1 MSDRT
6 ERTPHGWGFRDT
18 KFVLHSDRTVE
29 LTGNRYEICGARM
42 PDFIPF
48 IEESLGVPVE
58 GSPAPAVPPV
68 APPPRRN
75 EAFCAALVAEFPDGK
90 YSFGVEERLVH
101 SHGQATA
108 DEVYAVLYE
117 SLPRVVDLV
126 FFCSSEADAERITAL
141 ALEHDVCLVPYGGGT
156 NVTGC
161 LLPPSDTRMVV
172 SVDTRG
178 MNKIEW
184 INPENRQVCAQA
196 GVTGIELEEYLE
208 RHGFTT
214 GHEPDSVELSTL
226 GGWISTNASGMKRNR
241 YGAIENI
248 VDSVSVVTARGK
260 LETLGNFPRQ
270 SAGIQIKDMLFG
282 SEGNLGLITKAVLK
296 IRPRPEAKAYQS
308 LIFPDAWRGVA
319 FLFELSNSSLIPAS
333 IRLVDNAQF
342 RFGLALKP
350 KAGRRARAKAKL
362 QKLLLTRVKG
372 IDPKRM
378 VVATIVMEG
387 TAAEVQ
393 AQQSTLA
400 ALAAR
405 HQGFFAGPANGKRG
419 YNLTFAI
426 AYIRDF
432 MASLGVLGET
442 LESTLPWDKLHTIV
456 AEVQAEAQRVHAEHG
471 LPGKPYISYRITQL
485 YTSGACVYFT
495 YGVSTKGIAHPG
507 AVASQVED
515 RLRRTVVK
523 FGGAVSNHHGVG
535 KFRSSLLASV
545 LPPMNAEMIQA
556 LKSTLDPKN
565 VFGAQNGVFFDGFAA
580 ACRGPAV
587 SEIREL
593 APREPGVAAGE

>member
-6 ERTPHGWGFRDT
+6 ERTPHGWGFKDT
-18 KFVLHSDRTVE
+18 KFVLHPDRTVE
-29 LTGNRYEICGARM
+29 LTGQRYEICGTRM

-48 IEESLGVPVE
+48 IEDSLGVPVE
-58 GSPAPAVPPV
+58 VSAQAAPVPPV
-68 APPPRRN
+68 APEPRRN
-75 EAFCAALVAEFPDGK
+75 EAFCAALAAEFPDSK
-90 YSFGVEERLVH
+90 YSFAAEDRLVH

-117 SLPRVVDLV
+117 ALPRVVDLV

-141 ALEHDVCLVPYGGGT
+141 ALEHGVCLVPYGGGT

-161 LLPPSDTRMVV
+161 LQPPSDTRMVV

-178 MNKIEW
+178 LNRVEW

-196 GVTGIELEEYLE
+196 GVTGVELEAFLE

-248 VDSVSVVTARGK
+248 VDSVSVVTPRGK
-260 LETLGNFPRQ
+260 LETLGTFPRQ
-270 SAGIQIKDMLFG
+270 SAGIQIKDVLFG

-296 IRPRPEAKAYQS
+296 IRPRPEVKAYQS

-319 FLFELSNSSLIPAS
+319 FLFELSNSALIPAS

-350 KAGRRARAKAKL
+350 KANRRARAKARL

-372 IDPKRM
+372 IDPRKM
-378 VVATIVMEG
+378 VVSTILMEG
-387 TAAEVQ
+387 TAAEVK
-393 AQQSTLA
+393 AQEASLA
-400 ALAAR
+400 AMAAR
-405 HQGFFAGPANGKRG
+405 HQGFLAGPQNGKRG

-432 MASLGVLGET
+432 MATLGVLGET

-456 AEVQAEAQRVHAEHG
+456 AEVQAEAARVHAEYG

-495 YGVSTKGIAHPG
+495 YGVSTKGVAHPG
-507 AVASQVED
+507 AIASKVED
-515 RLRRTVVK
+515 RLRRTVVR

-535 KFRSSLLASV
+535 KFRSPLLASV

-556 LKSTLDPKN
+556 LKVTLDPKN
-565 VFGAQNGVFFDGFAA
+565 VFGAQNGVFYDGFA
-580 ACRGPAV
+580 
-587 SEIREL
+587 
-593 APREPGVAAGE
+593 REPGAEPPEPGTFTPAAAPS